1 MRRRRPGEGH
11 PRSPQRRVQML
22 NDALGLASEISPW
35 GTLRGPQSVANRFN
49 D

>member
-22 NDALGLASEISPW
+22 NDALGLVSEISPW
-35 GTLRGPQSVANRFN
+35 DHSQWRTGLMTSI
-49 D
+49 